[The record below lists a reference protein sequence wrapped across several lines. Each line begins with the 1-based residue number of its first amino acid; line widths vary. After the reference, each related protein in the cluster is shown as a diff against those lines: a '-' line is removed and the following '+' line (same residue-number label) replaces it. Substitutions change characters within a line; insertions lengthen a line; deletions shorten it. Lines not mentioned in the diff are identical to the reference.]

1 MEHIIDVINAA
12 TANLPTYEAVMGAQE
27 KVKARDWL
35 GFFKALADFMAKMIP
50 LLIPLFIA
58 TKDE

>member
-1 MEHIIDVINAA
+1 MERIIAIINAA
-12 TANLPTYEAVMGAQE
+12 TAALPTGAAVAAE
-27 KVKARDWL
+27 SPVVTARDWL
-35 GFFKALADFMAKMIP
+35 GFFKALAEFAARMIP

>member
-1 MEHIIDVINAA
+1 MQRLMDIIDTA
-12 TANLPTYEAVMGAQE
+12 TASLPTAAAVIAE
-27 KVKARDWL
+27 NPTVRARDWL
-35 GFFKALADFMAKMIP
+35 GFFRALAEFTARLIP

>member
-1 MEHIIDVINAA
+1 MEHIINIINAA
-12 TANLPTYEAVMGAQE
+12 TGSLPTSATVMAE
-27 KVKARDWL
+27 SPTVSARDWL

>member
-1 MEHIIDVINAA
+1 MQRLIDIINTA
-12 TANLPTYEAVMGAQE
+12 TASLPTAAAVMTE
-27 KVKARDWL
+27 SPTVRARDWL
-35 GFFKALADFMAKMIP
+35 GFFRALADFAAHMIP

>member
-1 MEHIIDVINAA
+1 MQHLIDVINAA
-12 TANLPTYEAVMGAQE
+12 TGSLPTSAAVMAE
-27 KVKARDWL
+27 SPTVRARDWL
-35 GFFKALADFMAKMIP
+35 GFFKALADFAARMIP

>member
-12 TANLPTYEAVMGAQE
+12 TGSLPTYDAVVTASP
-27 KVKARDWL
+27 VVRARDWL
-35 GFFKALADFMAKMIP
+35 GFFKALADFMAKMLP

>member
-1 MEHIIDVINAA
+1 MEHIINVINAA
-12 TANLPTYEAVMGAQE
+12 TGSLPTGTAVAAAQE
-27 KVKARDWL
+27 EVTARDWL
-35 GFFKALADFMAKMIP
+35 GFFKALADFAARLIP